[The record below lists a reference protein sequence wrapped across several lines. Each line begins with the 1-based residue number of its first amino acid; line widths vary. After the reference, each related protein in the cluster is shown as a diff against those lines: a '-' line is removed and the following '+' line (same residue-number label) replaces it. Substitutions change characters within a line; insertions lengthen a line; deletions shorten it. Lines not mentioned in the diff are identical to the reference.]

1 MVLYKYEPL
10 YLCNV
15 VERVVLITSHL
26 GSEFEH
32 IMRRLWKV
40 ILSVR
45 SRRVNV
51 ERWDVTTRMGPC
63 SGLSAGQGS
72 RLRESKTEELHCY
85 QGAEAS

>member
-1 MVLYKYEPL
+1 MYHDIEIVAP
-10 YLCNV
+10 V
-15 VERVVLITSHL
+15 TSHL

-32 IMRRLWKV
+32 IMRRFWKV

-45 SRRVNV
+45 SRRVNI

-72 RLRESKTEELHCY
+72 RLREPKIEELHCY
-85 QGAEAS
+85 QETEAS